1 MFQKILLL
9 VIISCASVL
18 LRHEGFAS
26 VTYTYTPASQISLTG
41 TTTDT
46 RFDVASVLYGTSFSG
61 AYLDTTTRNM
71 SGAFYIQDIGWALM
85 SSGSYQVAIDCG
97 TQYLS

>member
-18 LRHEGFAS
+18 LGHEGFAS
-26 VTYTYTPASQISLTG
+26 VTYTPAPQISLTG

-85 SSGSYQVAIDCG
+85 SSGSYQVILNCG
-97 TQYLS
+97 